1 MNFGILSVGAVR
13 EPPLRLYSEART
25 LGGSSVLNKLKS
37 VATLGKEKGDVPLP
51 ENRSIKPSQIVALRQ
66 GLKKDQVREADF

>member
-1 MNFGILSVGAVR
+1 M
-13 EPPLRLYSEART
+13 LYSEART